1 MQRASGSAVSAE
13 SSSKTKPYQARVWR
27 GGKIVT
33 LGGFAHRLGGG
44 AVHRANAGG
53 ADGCCKACS
62 GAAAD
67 EGGGAA
73 AGAGGGAD
81 AAQGRQH
88 DGLYFGV
95 HHSNAGRSKIYLL
108 LWCVPPSPPELPRR
122 RARSRTAMGVK
133 GLQSYVQNRLPLT
146 EYIVELASL
155 RAGAADTVVVD
166 GMALIRKLYE
176 QSRPRRKTAAQ
187 RLRPARPPARPVTAR
202 STLG

>member
-1 MQRASGSAVSAE
+1 MSAE
-13 SSSKTKPYQARVWR
+13 FSSKTKPYQARVWR

-95 HHSNAGRSKIYLL
+95 HHSNAGSSKIYLRL
-108 LWCVPPSPPELPRR
+108 HPLNFPAAARARARRWALRACSHTCRTACRSPSTSSSSHRCALVPPTPWWSTGWRSSASSTSSRALGGKQPPR
-122 RARSRTAMGVK
+122 GF
-133 GLQSYVQNRLPLT
+133 GL
-146 EYIVELASL
+146 LALQHALSL
-155 RAGAADTVVVD
+155 LD
-166 GMALIRKLYE
+166 
-176 QSRPRRKTAAQ
+176 QP
-187 RLRPARPPARPVTAR
+187 
-202 STLG
+202 

>member
-1 MQRASGSAVSAE
+1 M
-13 SSSKTKPYQARVWR
+13 WR

-108 LWCVPPSPPELPRR
+108 VLSVFRLHPLNFPAAARARARRWALRACSHTCRTACRSPSTSSSSHRCALVPPTPWWSTGWRSSASSTSSRALGGKQPPR
-122 RARSRTAMGVK
+122 GF
-133 GLQSYVQNRLPLT
+133 GL
-146 EYIVELASL
+146 LALQHALSL
-155 RAGAADTVVVD
+155 LD
-166 GMALIRKLYE
+166 
-176 QSRPRRKTAAQ
+176 QP
-187 RLRPARPPARPVTAR
+187 
-202 STLG
+202 